1 VPCSTGVTTT
11 SPPSAPAGRRLPAVV
26 AALGSPFFALAL
38 FWLLA
43 TACARWAPAL
53 FPAVAVLGLL
63 MWLGTIYLVVRTF
76 HRLLWQGRVTE
87 ASGWGKA
94 MMTAVLTALWFGF
107 VAQGLALAFPGYF
120 KKPGPSVSAPDPA
133 PPRSQTAAPSAR

>member
-1 VPCSTGVTTT
+1 MLGGVTTT
-11 SPPSAPAGRRLPAVV
+11 NAPAAPGGRRLPAVV

-38 FWLLA
+38 FWLMA
-43 TACARWAPAL
+43 SACTRWAPAL
-53 FPAVAVLGLL
+53 FPAVAVVGVLL
-63 MWLGTIYLVVRTF
+63 WVVTIYLVARTI

-87 ASGWGKA
+87 ATGWGKA

-120 KKPGPSVSAPDPA
+120 KKPDPNLSGLPDPP